1 MKKVISVILFLNIYL
16 IAYNQIIKGTILDK
30 ETKIPIIAATVYFN
44 ATSIGSHTDE
54 KGFFKL
60 DIRNIVS
67 MPLTISALG
76 YYSVNITD
84 YSPDRDIV
92 IYLTPKVFELKEV
105 VVKAKGNAAI
115 RNQIE
120 IFRKAFFGKTENAKE
135 CIIINEEDIRFIAS
149 KDGDTLKA
157 FSLKPLIVLNK
168 GLAYRITYYLNKFEC
183 VNSTSFSELVG
194 NALFEDDTTSISAVD
209 QNFEKRR
216 YDAYLGSKMHFFRSL
231 WKDNLNSAGFIVR
244 NSTHKFNYR
253 NLVRIQ
259 LSTDPDKIRK
269 YIFYSE
275 PHTEVL
281 SIKWLPGKAESGL
294 EIFKSPVYFD
304 KNGYYDGQNII
315 WRGEMA
321 NQQIA
326 DLLPFD
332 YQPPDEVK
340 D

>member
-1 MKKVISVILFLNIYL
+1 MKKAISLFLFLNICL
-16 IAYNQIIKGTILDK
+16 VVNSQIIKGTILDK

-60 DIRNIVS
+60 DIRNIIS

-105 VVKAKGNAAI
+105 VVKARGNAAI
-115 RNQIE
+115 RNQME

-135 CIIINEEDIRFIAS
+135 CVITNEDDLRFIAS
-149 KDGDTLKA
+149 TDGDTLKA
-157 FSLKPLIVLNK
+157 FSIKPLIVLNK
-168 GLAYRITYYLNKFEC
+168 GLGYRITYYLNKFEFI
-183 VNSTSFSELVG
+183 NSTSFTELVG
-194 NALFEDDTTSISAVD
+194 NALFEDDTISISVD

-216 YDAYLGSKMHFFRSL
+216 QDAYLGSKMHFFRSL
-231 WKDNLNSAGFIVR
+231 WKDNLNKDAFIVR
-244 NSTHKFNYR
+244 NSTRKFNY
-253 NLVRIQ
+253 NSLVRIQ

-275 PHTEVL
+275 PHTEIL
-281 SIKWLPGKAESGL
+281 SIRWLPGKAESGL
-294 EIFKSPVYFD
+294 EIFRSPVYFD
-304 KNGYYDGQNII
+304 KNGYYEGQNII
-315 WRGEMA
+315 WRGKMA